1 MLRAGIVGL
10 PNVGK
15 STLFNALTATK
26 NAQSANYPFCTIEP
40 NVGVVTVPDE
50 RLQILCNLCKA
61 KEIIPTVIEF
71 VDIAGLVKGASNG
84 EGLGNQFL
92 HNIREVDAIIQVVR
106 CFDDENTIH
115 VSGKVNPIDDIETIN
130 TELALADLSTV
141 EKRAARIAKQAK
153 GGDKDAVLEDK
164 VLKKLTEL
172 LSDCKFINVN
182 EHFDDVSKDALNIA
196 KKNVNRH
203 QLSARV
209 SCVQADALAPAPG
222 FLGKFDL
229 IVSNPPYIPT
239 VEMAEVDGSVKDYE
253 PHLALDGG
261 KDGLDFY
268 RSIVKN
274 YSSALK
280 PGGYMCFE
288 FGMGQGD
295 DVCQILK
302 DHGYTILERVEDF
315 NNRERAV
322 LAQLGRKED

>member
-1 MLRAGIVGL
+1 MEQEDQQTASMLARHL
-10 PNVGK
+10 
-15 STLFNALTATK
+15 
-26 NAQSANYPFCTIEP
+26 
-40 NVGVVTVPDE
+40 
-50 RLQILCNLCKA
+50 LCY
-61 KEIIPTVIEF
+61 
-71 VDIAGLVKGASNG
+71 
-84 EGLGNQFL
+84 
-92 HNIREVDAIIQVVR
+92 
-106 CFDDENTIH
+106 
-115 VSGKVNPIDDIETIN
+115 VSGKTQEQIV
-130 TELALADLSTV
+130 ADREMYASQQV
-141 EKRAARIAKQAK
+141 CDAMESAVARILQGEPLAYILGEWTFYGMNLYIDRNVLIPRDDTCAVTQLAIKRGLFLEQDPRILDLCTGSGCIGLAVAQRV
-153 GGDKDAVLEDK
+153 KDARVTLA
-164 VLKKLTEL
+164 
-172 LSDCKFINVN
+172 
-182 EHFDDVSKDALNIA
+182 DVSKDALNIA
-196 KKNVNRH
+196 KKNVTRH
-203 QLSARV
+203 QLSGRV

-239 VEMAEVDGSVKDYE
+239 VEMAELDGSVKDYE

-274 YSSALK
+274 YSSVLK

-295 DVCQILK
+295 DVCQILT